1 MFTAN
6 ISSTSSSV
14 DSSTDHLNEDNGRQ
28 LVNSNSP
35 NNRLNMIISYGKE
48 LLCILAFIL
57 TTFASVQNNSPKVS
71 RAVTPSPFFPRGSL
85 VEDYYLG
92 QLTPTQTK
100 VSLSDLSLV
109 LYYAPWCSES
119 QHSREAFDHVAR
131 VFYREAYFSAINCWQ
146 PGSECR
152 LQYSKIHSWPILMAY
167 QRNGFGVQYQK
178 NLWTEGALTK
188 FVTSLLNPLQR
199 LVTPD
204 DLLESMTSKDA
215 IIVAFIDIEK
225 QPKKLRIYK
234 RTALKFLERDP
245 FNEIGFTIVTG
256 QSTENFGVLQT
267 PTIRAYMWN
276 ETLEFT
282 GNFTSKEIL
291 RWVNEKLHQVSIQ
304 MSPTGTKSL
313 TLSPYLN
320 HGPVL
325 VYFTPRNY
333 YSEISDSYVML
344 QQIGMEYYN
353 CKGDEWVQEMSRD
366 YLHQRRRDNKN
377 NQLNL
382 YRECRDTFRQS
393 FTENRECNS
402 RVSVSFSNVL
412 NASKSSVDRK
422 VKNLPNFC
430 GIDDVYDRCD
440 CDESCGK
447 LKYLPKMNKKVVQY
461 ETSMLDN
468 NDDDRSPE
476 ALKRYNLRRKCE
488 MLKIQE
494 RKSEAISI
502 DDESSA
508 PMQLISGMACKFNR
522 SLSLLSM
529 DSINFHAFAE
539 KLGVNILDV
548 ENKTIAVILD
558 NEFESTYILDEPIN
572 LNSLSRFIYAFHRGS
587 LTRNIRSNNFDYKHT
602 HFFDSNEFLT
612 NKRKEKSV
620 KKTIPTRKV
629 CKEELNNLENRKHIV
644 IKEINSDEFENEVI
658 KSNKVKESKSK
669 YSSKLIFNEFFPF
682 RTDICSTFHFHQLCL
697 LFSNVA

>member
-14 DSSTDHLNEDNGRQ
+14 DSSTDHLNEDNGQ
-28 LVNSNSP
+28 QIVNSNSP
-35 NNRLNMIISYGKE
+35 NNNRLNMIISYGKE

-71 RAVTPSPFFPRGSL
+71 RAVTPSPLFPRGSL

-119 QHSREAFDHVAR
+119 QHSMKAFDHVSK
-131 VFYREAYFSAINCWQ
+131 VFYREVYFSAINCWQ

-152 LQYSKIHSWPILMAY
+152 MQYTKIHSWPILMAY

-178 NLWTEGALTK
+178 NLWTESALTK
-188 FVTSLLNPLQR
+188 FITSLLNPIQR

-215 IIVAFIDIEK
+215 IIVAFIDIQK
-225 QPKKLRIYK
+225 QPKKFQIYK
-234 RTALKFLERDP
+234 RAALKFLERDP

-256 QSTENFGVLQT
+256 QSMENFGVVES

-276 ETLEFT
+276 ETLEFS
-282 GNFTSKEIL
+282 GNFTSKEII

-304 MSPTGTKSL
+304 FSPTGTKSMN
-313 TLSPYLN
+313 LSPYLK

-325 VYFTPRNY
+325 IYFTPRNY

-344 QQIGMEYYN
+344 QQIGMDYYN

-366 YLHQRRRDNKN
+366 YLQQRRRDNKN

-402 RVSVSFSNVL
+402 HVSVSFSNVL
-412 NASKSSVDRK
+412 NSSKNIEEK

-430 GIDDVYDRCD
+430 GIDDVYDGCS

-447 LKYLPKMNKKVVQY
+447 LKYLPKTNKKSVEY

-476 ALKRYNLRRKCE
+476 ALKRYILRRKCE

-494 RKSEAISI
+494 RKNEAIFI

-508 PMQLISGMACKFNR
+508 PLLLISGMSCKFNR

-529 DSINFHAFAE
+529 DSINFHTFAE

-548 ENKTIAVILD
+548 ENKTIAMILD
-558 NEFESTYILDEPIN
+558 NEYESTYILDEQIN

-587 LTRNIRSNNFDYKHT
+587 LTRNIRSNSVKFKHT

-612 NKRKEKSV
+612 SKRKEKSQ
-620 KKTIPTRKV
+620 KKIIPTRKV
-629 CKEELNNLENRKHIV
+629 CKEESNLENGKHIV
-644 IKEINSDEFENEVI
+644 IKEINSDEFENEVV
-658 KSNKVKESKSK
+658 KSNKVRATNEHQTKPSKV
-669 YSSKLIFNEFFPF
+669 
-682 RTDICSTFHFHQLCL
+682 TFL
-697 LFSNVA
+697 